1 MWYLV
6 AGNLLES
13 ADFGE
18 IKTKVKLNFFFR
30 VHIET
35 ASAKLL
41 CSSFRKGKWRVKA
54 SLDIK
59 D

>member
-1 MWYLV
+1 M

-18 IKTKVKLNFFFR
+18 IKTKVKLNFFVR

-41 CSSFRKGKWRVKA
+41 CSSFRKGKWRVKP